1 MAAILTSDTNKAT
14 TTESLTGT
22 DTVKIVTPADLKYV
36 LDLRIAQSYG
46 ITWDEST
53 DAYTRTGT
61 LVNVA
66 VATKPADALLA
77 VQAKMRRCLL
87 SDAGVVNYYLSATN
101 SALKDDG
108 VTSSI
113 LTGADGQVM
122 VEIPKFWYRHLYAG
136 TTHTW
141 EISPVPL
148 AGFDVHPAFMSG
160 ATELNYVYVGAYE
173 ASLYDTSQTTYTGYY
188 KTIPSHSVSV
198 VKAYNTTKGRITSG
212 TTSHLTSGSL
222 VSGVTYKIITF
233 VAGDNFSNV
242 ATVISGTINTTG
254 CMFVAT
260 GVTPTTWSNGSSL
273 HAAPYFSIYAG
284 DVIQLTGTDVNGYY
298 IVDTVTDS
306 YDIVTTANLT
316 GGADGTKATAVI
328 TAPLDW
334 TATTGDKLSSV
345 SGKMP
350 VTNGTRANFRAAAV
364 NRATGWTQELYDIRS
379 AVQLLYL
386 TEYASFYSQS
396 MIGAGISNVNDWSA
410 YNDYYPI
417 VPTGKSNSYGNA
429 TCNVGTAAA
438 TCAVTLAANA
448 CMSYRGIEN
457 FYGHIWEWL
466 DGLNV
471 YETGGVHRAW
481 VCNVA
486 ANLQDDVGAPNYTDL
501 GVNIKAD
508 DGYQNALINISRG
521 FLPAVGADADATT
534 KITDYYWQ
542 STGWRVGCS
551 GGDAYY
557 GASGGVCCLNLNNA
571 SSDVYQDVGG
581 RPCFRK

>member
-1 MAAILTSDTNKAT
+1 MAAILTRDTNKAT

-46 ITWDEST
+46 ITWNEST

-66 VATKPADALLA
+66 VATKPADALLT
-77 VQAKMRRCLL
+77 VQSKMRRCLL

-122 VEIPKFWYRHLYAG
+122 VEIPKFWHRHAYSG

-148 AGFDVHPAFMSG
+148 AGFDVHPAFLSG

-188 KTIPSHSVSV
+188 KTIPSHSVTV
-198 VKAYNTTKGRITSG
+198 DV
-212 TTSHLTSGSL
+212 
-222 VSGVTYKIITF
+222 
-233 VAGDNFSNV
+233 DNGASR
-242 ATVISGTINTTG
+242 GTITA
-254 CMFVAT
+254 AT
-260 GVTPTTWSNGSSL
+260 GT
-273 HAAPYFSIYAG
+273 PYFSIYAG
-284 DVIQLTGTDVNGYY
+284 DVIILSGTTDNNGTY
-298 IVDTVTDS
+298 IVYSVTGSNVIMCTTV
-306 YDIVTTANLT
+306 IA
-316 GGADGTKATAVI
+316 GADGVEATAVI

-345 SGKMP
+345 SGKLP

-457 FYGHIWEWL
+457 FYGHIWKWL

-542 STGWRVGCS
+542 STGWRVGYS
-551 GGDAYY
+551 GGYADS
-557 GASGGVCCLNLNNA
+557 GAIDGGFGLYLGSVAAGSNQA
-571 SSDVYQDVGG
+571 VGG